1 MGKQQFTFELQRK
14 YTAIESGEFTV
25 EADNY
30 EDAVKMAK
38 AMVENDEADDAICNQ
53 DGWGSSH
60 DNYDHMFPSENNG
73 RPTVE
78 LIDEDGLSVWHNAGE
93 GWNGW
98 EEYNGIEN
106 LTLRFTQDGTDGSD
120 FNPSINDIIKG

>member
-1 MGKQQFTFELQRK
+1 MGKLQFTFELQRK

-60 DNYDHMFPSENNG
+60 DNYDHMLPSENNG

-78 LIDEDGLSVWHNAGE
+78 LIDEDGLSVWNNADE
-93 GWNGW
+93 GW

-106 LTLRFTQDGTDGSD
+106 LTPRFTQDGTGDND

>member
-30 EDAVKMAK
+30 EDAVKIAK

-78 LIDEDGLSVWHNAGE
+78 LIDEHGLSVWNNADE
-93 GWNGW
+93 GW
-98 EEYNGIEN
+98 EEYKGIEN